1 MRRQVA
7 GSLVLT
13 AFLIACATAPQAQLS
28 QAERHSERALLELA
42 KRTDAD
48 SLAAAGPLTSRHLVC
63 GTHDSDPKGT
73 GARCDFQ
80 GSRDRSRAWFDR
92 AVAAGP
98 ARPELV
104 WLQAQNCLAAP
115 ACDPEPLERRLRELR
130 FRRTASLPM
139 HARVSGCNAS
149 RLPKCVGASR
159 RPSSRVIRT

>member
-104 WLQAQNCLAAP
+104 W
-115 ACDPEPLERRLRELR
+115 
-130 FRRTASLPM
+130 
-139 HARVSGCNAS
+139 GC
-149 RLPKCVGASR
+149 RPKTASR
-159 RPSSRVIRT
+159 RLPAILSRWNGGCVSCASDVPRRFRCMQG